1 MSIKDWPAGERPRE
15 KLLSRGADSLSDA
28 ELLAIFLRTGA
39 KGMDAVTLAQT
50 LIRQFGSLRQ
60 LLLAD
65 QQSFCEGPGLGLA
78 KFVQLQASLELMRRF
93 LDEKLVREHALTS
106 TELTRQFLQA
116 RLRDQTRE
124 VFALLLL
131 DNQHRVIEYHELFF
145 GTLDAAAVYPRD
157 IVAVVLKRSA
167 AAVILVHNHPSGV
180 AEPSRADRMITERI
194 QSALGLLDIRVLD
207 HLVVGDGETVS
218 FAERG
223 WL

>member
-1 MSIKDWPAGERPRE
+1 MSIKDWPQGERPRE
-15 KLLSRGADSLSDA
+15 KLLNRGPDSLSDA

-39 KGMDAVTLAQT
+39 KGMDAVTLARA
-50 LIRQFGSLRQ
+50 LLNQFGSLRQ

-65 QQSFCEGPGLGLA
+65 QHSFCSGPGLGLA
-78 KFVQLQASLELMRRF
+78 KYVQLQASLELMRRF
-93 LDEKLVREHALTS
+93 LDEKLIREHALTS
-106 TELTRQFLQA
+106 PELTRQFLQS
-116 RLRDQTRE
+116 RLRDQPRE

-131 DNQHRVIEYHELFF
+131 DNQHRVMEFHELFF
-145 GTLDAAAVYPRD
+145 GTVDAAAVYPRE
-157 IVAVVLKRSA
+157 IVSLVLKRGA

>member
-1 MSIKDWPAGERPRE
+1 MSIKDWPAGEQPRE
-15 KLLSRGADSLSDA
+15 KLLSRGPGSLSDA

-39 KGMDAVTLAQT
+39 KGMDAVTLARSLLT
-50 LIRQFGSLRQ
+50 QFGSLRQ
-60 LLLAD
+60 LLQAD
-65 QQSFCEGPGLGLA
+65 QQHFCQGPGLGPA

-93 LDEKLVREHALTS
+93 LDEKLVRAHALTS
-106 TELTRQFLQA
+106 PQLTRQYLQA
-116 RLRDQTRE
+116 QLRDQPRE

-131 DNQHRVIEYHELFF
+131 DNQHRVIKFHELFY
-145 GTLDAAAVYPRD
+145 GTLDSAAVYPRE
-157 IVAVVLKRSA
+157 IVALALKLGA